1 MIYIESIS
9 YPWSGMSCNHCDVHQ
24 GYKLVS
30 HPVLGIWINVTIGF
44 QVHVFFGERPD
55 LGLVLMPY
63 QYRGDISYFF
73 WRQIRQQCFHLWVD
87 DLMKSYEILWNLMKS
102 YEYRLLQRPKTHH
115 NLGCPGISEAKKD
128 SCETQMSH
136 AVQASHL
143 QTLILVK
150 IHHDWSLP
158 YSNLV
163 IQI

>member
-87 DLMKSYEILWNLMKS
+87 DLMKSYEILWISLASTSQNSPQSGLSWDIRGKGRQLRDPDVS
-102 YEYRLLQRPKTHH
+102 CCAGIPPANTHF
-115 NLGCPGISEAKKD
+115 GQDTSW
-128 SCETQMSH
+128 
-136 AVQASHL
+136 
-143 QTLILVK
+143 LI
-150 IHHDWSLP
+150 IA
-158 YSNLV
+158 
-163 IQI
+163 IF